1 MPFLD
6 VEYMRDKMIVGG
18 LNGSIQSVFQRFT
31 EIKYVTDETIF
42 AIVQETNKGTPLLN
56 SNETLFIAFT
66 NNWDLD
72 SNNHRCMV
80 KIFSE
85 IQSVFACPN
94 ADDRLAEIWKF
105 VSRWVDATNVTS
117 ALYESTIDLAAH
129 HFLLFNCDGSMKKD
143 ASPQLYVQLYRAVV
157 LGYMKRYSERRHG
170 MGIAAKEVHIDLRH
184 DITVCDCAAE
194 IVEESTKPQKHLTA
208 SLLFL
213 VERCCC
219 VKNCR
224 STTAIGMQLS
234 KRDGYTLQ
242 RYRLTCLQRKRL
254 GLPHRATAHA
264 EAQGSMDTTMS
275 TKAPAAKRA
284 KPQTLCKATH
294 AERPVP
300 MSTEAPAAK
309 RAKPQTLWDAARAHA
324 AKRGVDMDRRAIP
337 LE

>member
-1 MPFLD
+1 
-6 VEYMRDKMIVGG
+6 
-18 LNGSIQSVFQRFT
+18 
-31 EIKYVTDETIF
+31 
-42 AIVQETNKGTPLLN
+42 
-56 SNETLFIAFT
+56 
-66 NNWDLD
+66 
-72 SNNHRCMV
+72 
-80 KIFSE
+80 
-85 IQSVFACPN
+85 
-94 ADDRLAEIWKF
+94 
-105 VSRWVDATNVTS
+105 
-117 ALYESTIDLAAH
+117 
-129 HFLLFNCDGSMKKD
+129 
-143 ASPQLYVQLYRAVV
+143 
-157 LGYMKRYSERRHG
+157 

-194 IVEESTKPQKHLTA
+194 IVEISTKPLKHLTA
-208 SLLFL
+208 SVLFL

-275 TKAPAAKRA
+275 TKAPAAMLGQLRL
-284 KPQTLCKATH
+284 LCEAAHAFAATAH